1 MYHNFGCV
9 NIVWNVIY
17 AGQKT
22 NNNFA
27 DPGERSVF
35 QPQQQGDNV
44 SRDDPNVNFVWM
56 KPISASTEPYT

>member
-17 AGQKT
+17 AGQK
-22 NNNFA
+22 NKQQLA
-27 DPGERSVF
+27 DPGERSVLRP
-35 QPQQQGDNV
+35 PQQDDNV
-44 SRDDPNVNFVWM
+44 SRDDPNVNFGWM

>member
-1 MYHNFGCV
+1 MGVLILFGML
-9 NIVWNVIY
+9 Y
-17 AGQKT
+17 MPAKRT

-35 QPQQQGDNV
+35 RPQQQDDNV

>member
-1 MYHNFGCV
+1 MGVLILFGML
-9 NIVWNVIY
+9 Y
-17 AGQKT
+17 MLAKKT

-56 KPISASTEPYT
+56 KPISASTESYT